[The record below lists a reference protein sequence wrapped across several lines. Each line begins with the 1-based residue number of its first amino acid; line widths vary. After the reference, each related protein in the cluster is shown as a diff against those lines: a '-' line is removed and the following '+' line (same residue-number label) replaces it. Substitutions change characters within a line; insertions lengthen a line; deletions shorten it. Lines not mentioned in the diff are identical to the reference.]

1 MKVYFVLL
9 AYNRVIGKNEI
20 LGYFENFK
28 IAEEEYDKKNIN
40 DINSIYTTL
49 KLELVIDEDCLGDD
63 IEDLKT
69 QTLKQKWNDDWL
81 NADVYYNIE
90 ELDKDK
96 LVIMKPKIYF
106 MKSEDFNRI
115 YPEWHIPINGKYTS
129 FPSDKY
135 VLIDGEKFV
144 GIDNSTND
152 AWTEE
157 FNTLQ
162 DAMRWIDEF
171 LGKVYVW
178 R

>member
-9 AYNRVIGKNEI
+9 AYNRIIGKNEI
-20 LGYFENFK
+20 LGNFENFK
-28 IAEEEYDKKNIN
+28 IAEEEYDKKNID
-40 DINSIYTTL
+40 DINCVYNTL

-69 QTLKQKWNDDWL
+69 QTLKQKWNDEWL
-81 NADVYYNIE
+81 EADIYYNE

-96 LVIMKPKIYF
+96 VLFMKPKIVF
-106 MKSEDFNRI
+106 MLSKDFNRV

-129 FPSDKY
+129 FPSHKY
-135 VLIDGEKFV
+135 VLIDGDKFV

-162 DAMRWIDEF
+162 DVMRWIDEKF
-171 LGKVYVW
+171 GEIYTL